1 MLKQVAI
8 MQKELEDLQPQL
20 IVTQEENRK
29 LLIVN
34 YQWFYLCFIYQFK
47 LFQVIEK
54 ETVEVADKTKT
65 VKADEEVANSQA
77 ADSKVL
83 KEECESDLA
92 EALPALEAAMAALK
106 TLKVKLKF

>member
-1 MLKQVAI
+1 M
-8 MQKELEDLQPQL
+8 
-20 IVTQEENRK
+20 
-29 LLIVN
+29 
-34 YQWFYLCFIYQFK
+34 
-47 LFQVIEK
+47 
-54 ETVEVADKTKT
+54 
-65 VKADEEVANSQA
+65 KADEEVANSQA